1 MLVRVLAYLV
11 FTQVYFCSVFLS
23 EPVFGQKP
31 SSDLAT
37 NPAPTT
43 APTQATET
51 SSAVDL
57 DIYLQ
62 GPDHVNLE
70 EPAALILVTVGG
82 DLYRQGTTR
91 NSYLR
96 WNQVPPMQYGIQVVA
111 PGFARAVQEIDAHG
125 KGEFKVIVQ
134 LRPQVRGDKTYP
146 PLSTDP
152 KVNYVFGVYASKLGD
167 WEQAKTYWT
176 RALQLL
182 PDDVPATV
190 SMSEALRIENKITEA
205 IEYLHQ
211 AAKIDP
217 SYWRTQAELAEVSL
231 RTGSTAE
238 AVEHAQRAIEL
249 GHEKA
254 ASVAPLLARALVAE
268 ATEVLSAYV
277 KDNPADAAAK
287 KQLEGLNAPAEL
299 HGVEPLNA
307 ELGERNAATMFA
319 RPAPRVRESRWLPP
333 EVDESVPPVEPGSAC
348 NLEEVLQKAG
358 QRVQEFVKSVER
370 FTATESLVHEA
381 INKSGKVSTTEK
393 RQYNYVVS
401 IEEIRPEL
409 FNVQE
414 YRSSGSSPADAP
426 GGINTTGLPAL
437 VLIFHPYYSGT
448 FSMKCEG
455 LANRNGKRAWQIYF
469 RQRADKPNKIRSYKI
484 GMNGPSHPV
493 ALKGRAWFL
502 ADSYQIAG
510 MQTDMIDTLPDI
522 RLTVDHAAIAY
533 GPVHFS
539 SRGVDMW
546 LPKTAELYSDPKGR
560 RFHRR
565 LNFTNY
571 LLFAVDD
578 KEKISAPN
586 TSLESLPSR

>member
-11 FTQVYFCSVFLS
+11 FTQVYFCGVFLG
-23 EPVFGQKP
+23 EPVFAQQP
-31 SSDLAT
+31 SSDRAS
-37 NPAPTT
+37 NPADTT
-43 APTQATET
+43 EPAKASET
-51 SSAVDL
+51 ISSVDL

-62 GPDHVNLE
+62 GPDSVSLE
-70 EPAALILVTVGG
+70 EPAALTLVTLGG
-82 DLYRQGTTR
+82 ELCRQGTTKQGHV
-91 NSYLR
+91 R
-96 WNQVPPMQYGIQVVA
+96 WNEVAPMLYGIQVVA
-111 PGFARAVQEIDAHG
+111 PGFERAVQEIDARG
-125 KGEFKVIVQ
+125 TGEVKVIVQ
-134 LRPQVRGDKTYP
+134 LRPLAGADKAYP
-146 PLSTDP
+146 PVSTNP
-152 KVNYVFGVYASKLGD
+152 EVNFIFGVYASRLGD
-167 WEQAKTYWT
+167 WKQGKTYWT
-176 RALQLL
+176 KALQLL
-182 PDDVPATV
+182 PDHVPAMV
-190 SMSEALRIENKITEA
+190 SMSEALLSENRTSEA
-205 IEYLHQ
+205 AEYLER

-217 SYWRTQAELAEVSL
+217 SYWRTQAGLAEVSL
-231 RTGSTAE
+231 RTGSTSE
-238 AVEHAQRAIEL
+238 AVQHAERAIEL
-249 GHEKA
+249 GRGEA
-254 ASVAPLLARALVAE
+254 ASVSPLLARALVAQ

-277 KDNPADAAAK
+277 KDHPEDVAAK
-287 KQLEGLNAPAEL
+287 KQLEGLNAPAAV
-299 HGVEPLNA
+299 HAVEPLNA
-307 ELGERNAATMFA
+307 ELGERNAATVFA

-358 QRVQEFVKSVER
+358 QRVQEFVKNVER

-381 INKSGKVSTTEK
+381 INKSGEVSTTEK

-409 FNVQE
+409 FNVEE

-469 RQRADKPNKIRSYKI
+469 RQRADKPNRIRSYKI
-484 GMNGPSHPV
+484 GINGPSRPV
-493 ALKGRAWFL
+493 AVKGRAWFV
-502 ADSYQIAG
+502 ADSYQILG
-510 MQTDMIDTLPDI
+510 LQTDLIDTLPDI
-522 RLTVDHAAIAY
+522 RLTVDHAAIEY

-539 SRGVDMW
+539 SRGVNMW